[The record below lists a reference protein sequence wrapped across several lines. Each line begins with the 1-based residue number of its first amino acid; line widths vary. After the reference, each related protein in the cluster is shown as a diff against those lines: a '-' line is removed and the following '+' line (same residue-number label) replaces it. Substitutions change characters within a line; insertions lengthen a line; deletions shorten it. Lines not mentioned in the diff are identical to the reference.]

1 MSQGILRVIGMGTV
15 FALVAV
21 FFALMDTMGQ
31 LDVRTPEPRGHGA
44 GTRPVEGYS

>member
-31 LDVRTPEPRGHGA
+31 LDVERLNHAATA
-44 GTRPVEGYS
+44 Q